1 MFDKARNLML
11 INDTELRHQLY
22 YCLPWYEF
30 ILVYLYM
37 GYTAIKILGIKGFDF
52 WGKIGLFTIGP
63 FIFLW
68 FLILGLNKRYRK
80 SNLGIHSYKELEDK
94 TNEY

>member
-11 INDTELRHQLY
+11 INDFTLRHQLY

-30 ILVYLYM
+30 ILVQFYIS
-37 GYTAIKILGIKGFDF
+37 YTVIKIVGIKNFDI

-68 FLILGLNKRYRK
+68 YLMLGLNKKYRK
-80 SNLGIHSYKELEDK
+80 GRLGVYSFKELEERA
-94 TNEY
+94 NEQ